1 MTRQQFAKYGL
12 LRLGIG
18 EDLERIVKHGKPMS
32 LAPAEEVLALK
43 PELRSPG

>member
-1 MTRQQFAKYGL
+1 MPRYPFAEYGL

-18 EDLERIVKHGKPMS
+18 ENLERIVKHGKPRR